1 MSKLYDDLKRKGGKE
16 DIDSLDLFAYAA
28 QKARSAPPPE
38 PPPPAQPELPSAEPD
53 MVAPKPEVSTEPVE
67 PQPELPVAEAREPF
81 PLCIPTKASAP
92 VYRGL
97 SPLTSVRPP
106 PHEDDRRAVVI
117 AVIAVCGLVVLGV
130 LIVGI
135 VRGLSSAKPPQVITV
150 AQEPPPAVLS
160 PGPEKAKP
168 ATVKPKPPA
177 PAVAKPEDIGG
188 KGMTVT
194 AEGNEKVITFES
206 GVFAGGTKL
215 SRSGE
220 TMLSKVGRQLGARGK
235 GITVTVVGCTDNVPV
250 SGKKEYK
257 DNKALGML
265 RAAEAQK
272 VLQTSS
278 GFPAASF
285 KTVSY
290 GADWSPYPNDTAANR
305 ARNRTVVLRIAGM

>member
-16 DIDSLDLFAYAA
+16 DVDSLDLFAYAA
-28 QKARSAPPPE
+28 QRAQAAPPPQKEETPEPE
-38 PPPPAQPELPSAEPD
+38 PPAVEAAAPAPRE
-53 MVAPKPEVSTEPVE
+53 E
-67 PQPELPVAEAREPF
+67 PQPELPVVEVQEPLPVREPA
-81 PLCIPTKASAP
+81 KVSAP
-92 VYRGL
+92 LYRGL
-97 SPLTSVRPP
+97 SPLTGVRPP

-150 AQEPPPAVLS
+150 AQEPPPVVLS

-250 SGKKEYK
+250 SGKNEYK

-265 RAAEAQK
+265 RAAEAQR